1 MRTVQLGSPL
11 LVAWYSFCNYV
22 VMPSSRNLSV
32 QIFGGGEMTAALY
45 GSKPV
50 VSGERGQVRGGTDQ
64 GREGEGKER
73 RIQRG

>member
-1 MRTVQLGSPL
+1 
-11 LVAWYSFCNYV
+11 
-22 VMPSSRNLSV
+22 
-32 QIFGGGEMTAALY
+32 MTAALY